1 MMRLEGWRMVVWSSR
16 VLPAMV
22 RRLDFSLIAVKE
34 AIVKDSSPGCVCWAG
49 EWEDVGSGDGVGR
62 VADYMVGYIRR
73 GGKSRIKDNFQIWGL
88 SS

>member
-34 AIVKDSSPGCVCWAG
+34 AIVKDSSPGCVCVCVCWAV

-62 VADYMVGYIRR
+62 VADYMVDYIRQV
-73 GGKSRIKDNFQIWGL
+73 GKQ
-88 SS
+88 